1 MQLMSRTA
9 PRPFSLPPPADTAPM
24 KLTQTQQPPHLVPLL
39 ELLEADDAL
48 LRLALL
54 AHTVLLRRL
63 VHQHAVAGRHPPR
76 PRALGARR
84 SGRTA
89 DTTIA
94 TTTATAAAATATTT
108 ARPVSRRHP
117 PCPYPS
123 RSSSSTPTPRPGR
136 RPGSRPRP
144 RKMRP
149 NALHHMLLALRLPAI
164 EPTRGEFVSANRT
177 LVLLGD
183 LALRLLLLLWLLVR
197 LRRSQGCRGRGWR

>member
-1 MQLMSRTA
+1 
-9 PRPFSLPPPADTAPM
+9 M

-94 TTTATAAAATATTT
+94 TTTATATAATATTTT
-108 ARPVSRRHP
+108 ARPVSRRHSP
-117 PCPYPS
+117 SPYPS
-123 RSSSSTPTPRPGR
+123 RSPTPRPGR

-144 RKMRP
+144 RKVRP

-164 EPTRGEFVSANRT
+164 EPTRREFVSANRT
-177 LVLLGD
+177 LVLLRD
-183 LALRLLLLLWLLVR
+183 LALRLLLLLLWLLVR
-197 LRRSQGCRGRGWR
+197 LRRGQGCRGRGWR

>member
-1 MQLMSRTA
+1 
-9 PRPFSLPPPADTAPM
+9 M
-24 KLTQTQQPPHLVPLL
+24 KFTQTQQPPHLVPLL

-54 AHTVLLRRL
+54 AHAVLLRRL

-89 DTTIA
+89 DTTTIA
-94 TTTATAAAATATTT
+94 TTTATAAAAAAAATTT
-108 ARPVSRRHP
+108 AARPVSRRHP

-123 RSSSSTPTPRPGR
+123 RSSSGNPTPRPGR
-136 RPGSRPRP
+136 RPESRPRP

-149 NALHHMLLALRLPAI
+149 NTLHHVLLALRLPAI
-164 EPTRGEFVSANRT
+164 EPTRREFVPANRT
-177 LVLLGD
+177 LVLLCD
-183 LALRLLLLLWLLVR
+183 LALRLLLWLQVL
-197 LRRSQGCRGRGWR
+197 LRRGQGCRERWRR

>member
-1 MQLMSRTA
+1 ME
-9 PRPFSLPPPADTAPM
+9 
-24 KLTQTQQPPHLVPLL
+24 LTQTQQPPHLVPLL

-54 AHTVLLRRL
+54 AHAVLLRRL
-63 VHQHAVAGRHPPR
+63 IHQHAVAGRHPPR

-89 DTTIA
+89 DTTTIA
-94 TTTATAAAATATTT
+94 TTTATATATTATTTT
-108 ARPVSRRHP
+108 ARPVSRRHS

-123 RSSSSTPTPRPGR
+123 RPSSSTPTPHPGR

-149 NALHHMLLALRLPAI
+149 NTLHHVLLALRLPAI
-164 EPTRGEFVSANRT
+164 EPTRREFVPANRT
-177 LVLLGD
+177 LVLLRD
-183 LALRLLLLLWLLVR
+183 LALLLLLLLLLWLQVR
-197 LRRSQGCRGRGWR
+197 LRRGQGCRERGWR